1 MVELDARRGRH
12 LQQWGLVAAI
22 AVVYGIVRAWA
33 APEDATVAIRN
44 ALDVVALEARF
55 DLFLEGAI
63 QATVLDH
70 AWLVEALNAYYV
82 GMHLP
87 PIVAFLVF
95 VYVRREAAWPFVRDA
110 LMLFTVVGLVI
121 HVVYPVAP
129 PWFVDHLGIA
139 DTFADAHATNAGSS
153 TLGNRFAAMPSMH
166 FGWALAVGLGIALLA
181 RPLWLRVAG
190 ALHPVLM
197 GLSIVATGN
206 HYLLDAVASVVV
218 LATCVAAVAWAR
230 GWRGFEPFAPG
241 AGDGPVRED
250 ALVSDR

>member
-55 DLFLEGAI
+55 DLFVEGAI

-70 AWLVEALNAYYV
+70 AWLVDALNSYYV

-110 LMLFTVVGLVI
+110 LMLFTVVGLVV

-206 HYLLDAVASVVV
+206 HYLLDAAASVVL
-218 LATCVAAVAWAR
+218 LAACVAAVAWAR
-230 GWRGFEPFAPG
+230 GWRGLEALAPG
-241 AGDGPVRED
+241 TRDDPARD
-250 ALVSDR
+250 DRWASER